1 MKRLQF
7 LALMLAVS
15 ACRGRGS
22 PIVGMRP
29 LTVPSPADAPC
40 AELAR
45 DVRARGQILVLTG
58 GGYAVDPDETLIVRR
73 HPAAL
78 AGTVFPM
85 ALICVG
91 HVDILPL
98 ELRMC
103 VDGEH
108 TFAVVS
114 PASLQA
120 AAATA
125 ARIGQCQLYDPS
137 VTHYYAN
144 FFLRRG
150 TRALIAGDR

>member
-7 LALMLAVS
+7 LALMLALT

-22 PIVGMRP
+22 PFVGMRP
-29 LTVPSPADAPC
+29 VTVPSPADARC

-45 DVRARGQILVLTG
+45 DVRARGQILALTG

-73 HPAAL
+73 HPPAA

-85 ALICVG
+85 VLLCVG
-91 HVDILPL
+91 HDDIFPL

-120 AAATA
+120 VATTA
-125 ARIGQCQLYDPS
+125 ARVGQCQLYDPS
-137 VTHYYAN
+137 LTSYSAN